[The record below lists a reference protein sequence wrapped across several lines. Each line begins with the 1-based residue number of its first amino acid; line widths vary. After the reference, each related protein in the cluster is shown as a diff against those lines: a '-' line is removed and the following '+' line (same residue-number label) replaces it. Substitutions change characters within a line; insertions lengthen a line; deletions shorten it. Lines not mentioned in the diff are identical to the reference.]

1 MPCVPFYPALLHA
14 LNRLLT
20 GSSPAILLPVKELDQ
35 AAAVIAAAFQASQ
48 QINLELC
55 LSELLHAGIIE
66 IGPEYHGVYALSQA
80 DHDQCIDLLRLTAAK
95 KGEIVGMTD
104 PMASRNCDCGHL
116 EPIVI
121 MPVKEV
127 SE

>member
-1 MPCVPFYPALLHA
+1 MVCKKC
-14 LNRLLT
+14 R
-20 GSSPAILLPVKELDQ
+20 KQ
-35 AAAVIAAAFQASQ
+35 
-48 QINLELC
+48 
-55 LSELLHAGIIE
+55 
-66 IGPEYHGVYALSQA
+66 

-104 PMASRNCDCGHL
+104 PMASRNCDCSHL

-121 MPVKEV
+121 QPVKEV